1 MAEELPGPSAKLSLT
16 PEEANAVTAPVF
28 EGHIGLEFI
37 ETTADRV
44 RAKVPV
50 SPVLRQAGGIVHG
63 GVYCSIAETV
73 ASWGGL
79 LSLAGAGHVV
89 GVHNSTDFLRSVR
102 DDTLLAE
109 ALPVFRGKSQQL
121 WRVVITDIEGREC
134 AIGQVRLHNVLYDAP
149 RVQQL

>member
-1 MAEELPGPSAKLSLT
+1 MADELSGPPKKLTVT
-16 PEEANAVTAPVF
+16 PEEANTVTAPAF
-28 EGHIGLEFI
+28 EGHIGLEFT

-44 RAKVPV
+44 RAKVPI

-63 GVYCSIAETV
+63 GVYCSIVETV

-109 ALPVFRGKSQQL
+109 ALPVFRGRSQQL
-121 WRVVITDIEGREC
+121 WRVVITDSGGREC
-134 AIGQVRLHNVLYDAP
+134 AIGQVRLHNVYDVA
-149 RVQQL
+149 V